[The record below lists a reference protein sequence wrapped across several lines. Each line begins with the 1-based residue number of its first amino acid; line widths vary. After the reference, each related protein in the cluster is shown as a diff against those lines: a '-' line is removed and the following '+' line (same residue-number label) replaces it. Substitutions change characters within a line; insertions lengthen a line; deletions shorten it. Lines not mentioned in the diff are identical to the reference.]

1 MPHTLFVHDGRG
13 RGIASIPL
21 GQVKGALG
29 LTLVRG
35 QRVERYDLR
44 GRPSTITPVAP
55 GGEPGIVFEIVGRED
70 YLVARW
76 PHAVAV
82 TVSDV
87 LFWLEDGRWRRAPD
101 ATADVARSR
110 AKARCCP
117 DGYDLPTKR
126 ARISSASRSAEP
138 VAFRRRA

>member
-1 MPHTLFVHDGRG
+1 MPHILFVHEHPG

-44 GRPSTITPVAP
+44 GRPANIRAVAP
-55 GGEPGIVFEIVGRED
+55 DGEPVINLEIEGRED
-70 YLVARW
+70 YPVARW

-82 TVSDV
+82 TVSDM
-87 LFWLEDGRWRRAPD
+87 LFWLEDGRWRQAPD
-101 ATADVARSR
+101 ARSDVARSR
-110 AKARCCP
+110 VEARYCA
-117 DGYDLPTKR
+117 DGYDLPD
-126 ARISSASRSAEP
+126 
-138 VAFRRRA
+138 

>member
-101 ATADVARSR
+101 ATAECSAVARQSTV
-110 AKARCCP
+110 
-117 DGYDLPTKR
+117 LPR
-126 ARISSASRSAEP
+126 RLRSP
-138 VAFRRRA
+138 N